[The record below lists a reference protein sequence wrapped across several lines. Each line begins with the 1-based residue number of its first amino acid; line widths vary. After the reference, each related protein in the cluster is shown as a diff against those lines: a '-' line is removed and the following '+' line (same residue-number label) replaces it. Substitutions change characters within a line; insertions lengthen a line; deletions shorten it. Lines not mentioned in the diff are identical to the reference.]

1 MPTIAPISRPIS
13 QEPNA
18 QPSSAHTIMAARAV
32 ASSRPDAVA
41 SECGEEAVEAAM
53 RTGAYQR
60 ACNSQTHHLEPK
72 TREVRHRCP
81 TRSRTSRRRM
91 LRAQALVLG
100 LAVPPA
106 THPRVG
112 ELHDLQQVD
121 DVDRERERHERDR
134 GHRGRL
140 ARKPLAAFAA

>member
-1 MPTIAPISRPIS
+1 MPTIAPISRPIP

-18 QPSSAHTIMAARAV
+18 QPTSAPTTIAAPVVPSR
-32 ASSRPDAVA
+32 RPDAVA

-60 ACNSQTHHLEPK
+60 ACNSQTSHLEPK
-72 TREVRHRCP
+72 TREVRHSCP
-81 TRSRTSRRRM
+81 TRKSDTAGRT

-106 THPRVG
+106 SHARVG
-112 ELHDLQQVD
+112 ELHDLQQV
-121 DVDRERERHERDR
+121 
-134 GHRGRL
+134 
-140 ARKPLAAFAA
+140 